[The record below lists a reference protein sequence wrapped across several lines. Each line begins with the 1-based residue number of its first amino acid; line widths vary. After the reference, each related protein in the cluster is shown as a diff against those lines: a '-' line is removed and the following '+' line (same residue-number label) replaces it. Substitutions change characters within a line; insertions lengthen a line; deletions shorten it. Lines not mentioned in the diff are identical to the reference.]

1 MITRSKFL
9 WIQNA
14 ALALIVLFVSF
25 WVSNPLFNKGVTGKN
40 TYHFT
45 VENASEGKIYL
56 KTALFMAD
64 RHHLAL
70 EGSGH
75 LLASGELIEIGT
87 TDNALPNGFEYEWLD
102 IATGKYYVWEASLPW
117 EEITQAV
124 KGLGEDVAV
133 AMRLL
138 SSQQVALSV
147 REQTGEDSN
156 PWRSIGVYTP
166 KEEDPQVLMRNHSK
180 EDVLTFSRMR
190 AHPEAFDGSLVWQIA
205 PSELFH
211 EVVDIRIRLYDLRSP
226 NIHIFRDN
234 GKFDFKRN
242 AINRLPSY
250 ISLEYGGNKEQG
262 FALDFEETLKALKAG
277 KRQLYIEQDGDQLR
291 GTFR

>member
-102 IATGKYYVWEASLPW
+102 IATGKYYVWEAPSAVGGDHPSGLRGW
-117 EEITQAV
+117 ER
-124 KGLGEDVAV
+124 
-133 AMRLL
+133 M
-138 SSQQVALSV
+138 S
-147 REQTGEDSN
+147 
-156 PWRSIGVYTP
+156 PWRCACSP
-166 KEEDPQVLMRNHSK
+166 R
-180 EDVLTFSRMR
+180 SR
-190 AHPEAFDGSLVWQIA
+190 
-205 PSELFH
+205 
-211 EVVDIRIRLYDLRSP
+211 
-226 NIHIFRDN
+226 
-234 GKFDFKRN
+234 
-242 AINRLPSY
+242 
-250 ISLEYGGNKEQG
+250 
-262 FALDFEETLKALKAG
+262 
-277 KRQLYIEQDGDQLR
+277 
-291 GTFR
+291 